1 MLRDVI
7 IALSLSNL
15 CFISAWRGLL
25 LPSSFFYYYHRE
37 TLPPLVEYIALI
49 LVVLLLAA
57 LFLLGITA
65 IRRFRSERVIKCA
78 RVAFVLILTAPL
90 YGLLVQIDNHS
101 IRQLMGPLISDEA
114 VVERLF
120 ASIPLTICVFVLLVA
135 LWRIKKAVRMAITLI
150 LILAPFVLITF
161 SQAALTAMKYRHVG
175 TENSALALERGA
187 AASRPRVLWLVFDEL
202 DFRLT
207 FGERPPTVDLHELDR
222 LANESLFANH
232 AYPPAGETFL
242 AMPALTT
249 GRLVS
254 EARRRGP
261 DELMIKF
268 GGNTEAAP
276 WSAQPNIFSR
286 AREAGFNTALVGW
299 YHPYCRIIGNNLTRC
314 AWAGAESFTKLSQ
327 DPATLSQSP
336 GAQGLVAHMNR
347 HVRTAALTI
356 PLASIISLQ
365 SVDVGQVMGRKH
377 ISDFNSIY
385 RQAIEAATNPDLGVV
400 MVHWPIPHCPNIYD
414 RAEDRISIS
423 ADQSY
428 LDNLELVDR
437 TMGDIRRAME
447 SNGTWE
453 KTVVLVTS
461 DHWWRNSH
469 WKKHRRWTAEDEAAS
484 VGTEDRRIPFI
495 LKMAGPSKEGAA
507 FAEPFNT
514 ILTHDLLLAILR
526 GQVMDTKGAAAWL
539 DRHRSI
545 GRSPYDD
552 RTFR

>member
-1 MLRDVI
+1 MLRDLI

-15 CFISAWRGLL
+15 CFISAWRVLL
-25 LPSSFFYYYHRE
+25 IPSSFYFYYHRE

-57 LFLLGITA
+57 LFFFGTTLT
-65 IRRFRSERVIKCA
+65 RRFRNEWLMKCA
-78 RVAFVLILTAPL
+78 RAAFVLILTAPL
-90 YGLLVQIDNHS
+90 YGLLIQIDNPS
-101 IRQLMGPLISDEA
+101 VRRLMLPLISDP
-114 VVERLF
+114 VVVQRLF
-120 ASIPLTICVFVLLVA
+120 ASIPLTICVFVLLIA
-135 LWRIKKAVRMAITLI
+135 LFRINKVVRIAITLI

-161 SQAALTAMKYRHVG
+161 SQAALTAMNYRHVG
-175 TENSALALERGA
+175 TGTAAPPLEREA
-187 AASRPRVLWLVFDEL
+187 ASSRPRVVWLVFDEL

-207 FGERPPTVDLHELDR
+207 FSQRRPTVELPELDR
-222 LANESLFANH
+222 LATESLFANH
-232 AYPPAGETFL
+232 AYPPAGETLL
-242 AMPALTT
+242 AMPALIT

-268 GGNTEAAP
+268 GDDTEAAP

-299 YHPYCRIIGNNLTRC
+299 YHPYCRILGNNLTRC
-314 AWAGAESFTKLSQ
+314 AWKGVELDFDQDTSSLPPSAG
-327 DPATLSQSP
+327 
-336 GAQGLVAHMNR
+336 GQGLVPHMYSHAR
-347 HVRTAALTI
+347 KAALTI
-356 PLASIISLQ
+356 PLASLIFRGPVNIGEVL
-365 SVDVGQVMGRKH
+365 GRTH
-377 ISDFNSIY
+377 VSDFNSIY
-385 RQAIEAATNPDLGVV
+385 RQAVEAAIDPNLDVV
-400 MVHWPIPHCPNIYD
+400 MVHWPIPHYPNIYD
-414 RAEDRISIS
+414 RAQDRISVA

-453 KTVVLVTS
+453 GTVVLVTS
-461 DHWWRNSH
+461 DHWWRDSL
-469 WKKHRRWTAEDEAAS
+469 WKMHKLLTPEDEAAS

-495 LKMAGPSKEGAA
+495 LKMAGPGKEGAA

-526 GQVMDTKGAAAWL
+526 GEVLDTKGAAAWL

-552 RTFR
+552 RNFR